1 MDIFREM
8 EKVKVKRE
16 KPVKPV
22 KIGACQ
28 HTLLTEPYKVKAE
41 PAE

>member
-1 MDIFREM
+1 M

-16 KPVKPV
+16 KPVKPI

-28 HTLLTEPYKVKAE
+28 HTLLAEPYKVKAE
-41 PAE
+41 TAE